1 MFINFRLSGCLISL
15 VLLFFVYLL
24 LKVAS
29 ILFFPVILLFSGGK
43 LWEFFKKK
51 RQEPKEFEPKKGVS
65 YKVCEFCGMKADS
78 TAIRC
83 PRCKK
88 TF

>member
-15 VLLFFVYLL
+15 VLLFFIYLL

-29 ILFFPVILLFSGGK
+29 ILFVPVILLFSGGK
-43 LWEFFKKK
+43 LWEYCKNKWQK
-51 RQEPKEFEPKKGVS
+51 PKEFEPKRGIS

>member
-15 VLLFFVYLL
+15 VLLFFVFLT
-24 LKVAS
+24 LKIAS
-29 ILFFPVILLFSGGK
+29 ILFLPIILLFTGGK
-43 LWEFFKKK
+43 LFDYFKN
-51 RQEPKEFEPKKGVS
+51 RPKEFKAKKGVI
-65 YKVCEFCGMKADS
+65 YKQCAFCGMKADRN
-78 TAIRC
+78 AIRC

>member
-1 MFINFRLSGCLISL
+1 MFINFRMSGCLISL
-15 VLLFFVYLL
+15 VLLFFIFLL
-24 LKVAS
+24 LKVVHV
-29 ILFFPVILLFSGGK
+29 LFLPLILLFSGGK
-43 LWEFFKKK
+43 LWEFIKKK
-51 RQEPKEFEPKKGVS
+51 SQEPKEFEPKRGIS

-88 TF
+88 SF